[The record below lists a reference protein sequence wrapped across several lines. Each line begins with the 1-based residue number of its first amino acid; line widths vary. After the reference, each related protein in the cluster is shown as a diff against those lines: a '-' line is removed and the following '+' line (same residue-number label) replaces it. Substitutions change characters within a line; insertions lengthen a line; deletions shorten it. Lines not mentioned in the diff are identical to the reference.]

1 MSDSIFKDELKSMSL
16 LAMIWC
22 IVGLAILAILPM
34 WANWIGQ
41 NSINVKAHTDAQMQ
55 IAASLELVALRLESG
70 TIAIQNIALEQQITR
85 YKDCKRDKP

>member
-22 IVGLAILAILPM
+22 IVGLGILAILPM
-34 WANWIGQ
+34 LVNWMGQ
-41 NSINVKAHTDAQMQ
+41 NSINVKAQTDAQMQ
-55 IAASLELVALRLESG
+55 AAASLELIAIRLESG

-85 YKDCKRDKP
+85 YKNCKGDKP